1 MNDVRLRSGET
12 AFAVQVRPD
21 GERTAFTLKRSVGE
35 TAPIEI
41 AFDLEIRRRGG
52 GEFVIAGPAGPRR
65 GYAARQGD
73 VIWVEFAGS
82 VQRFEIARGVARRRG
97 TAGHD
102 EIVAPMPGQVLR
114 VLVAEGDLVEKG
126 QTLLVVEAMK
136 MQIELAAP
144 HAGTV
149 LSIAVVPGD
158 KVLPGVPLVEIDP
171 IAAVP
176 AATPLPGVPA

>member
-1 MNDVRLRSGET
+1 MSDLGLRSGEAT
-12 AFAVQVRPD
+12 FAVQVRPE
-21 GERTAFTLKRSVGE
+21 GERTVFTLRRTVGE
-35 TAPIEI
+35 SAPIEVVLALAI
-41 AFDLEIRRRGG
+41 ERRGG

-65 GYAARQGD
+65 GHAVRHGD
-73 VIWVEFAGS
+73 VVWVEFAGS
-82 VQRFEIARGVARRRG
+82 VQRFEIARGVPRRRG
-97 TAGHD
+97 VAGHD

-176 AATPLPGVPA
+176 AATPAPGVPA

>member
-1 MNDVRLRSGET
+1 VSGLRLRSGES

-21 GERTAFTLKRSVGE
+21 GERTAFTIGRSVGE
-35 TAPIEI
+35 SAPIEV
-41 AFDLEIRRRGG
+41 ALELEIRRRGG
-52 GEFVIAGPAGPRR
+52 GEFVIGGPAGPRR

-97 TAGHD
+97 AAGHD
-102 EIVAPMPGQVLR
+102 EIAAPMPGQVLR
-114 VLVAEGDLVEKG
+114 VLVAVGDLVEKG

-149 LSIAVVPGD
+149 LSIAVATGD

-171 IAAVP
+171 ISATLP
-176 AATPLPGVPA
+176 AGSMR